1 MQNRIRTITEHY
13 PFLVYE
19 IDNEIV
25 AYAYAAR
32 WKVRQA
38 YDYTVESSIYLKVG
52 FEGKKIGSKL
62 YPVLIEELK
71 KLKIHSVLGGI
82 SVPNEASIALHEKL
96 GFKKAGV
103 LKEVGFKFG
112 RWIDVA
118 YLELLL

>member
-1 MQNRIRTITEHY
+1 MQNRIKTITEHY
-13 PFLVYE
+13 PFLVCLIE
-19 IDNEIV
+19 NEIV

-52 FEGKKIGSKL
+52 FEGKRIGSQL
-62 YPVLIEELK
+62 YLVLIEELK

>member
-38 YDYTVESSIYLKVG
+38 YDFTVESSIYLKVG
-52 FEGKKIGSKL
+52 FEGKKIGSRL

>member
-1 MQNRIRTITEHY
+1 MQNRIKTITEHY
-13 PFLVYE
+13 PFLVCE
-19 IDNEIV
+19 MDHEIV

-38 YDYTVESSIYLKVG
+38 YDFTVESSIYLKVG
-52 FEGKKIGSKL
+52 FEGKRIGSKL

-82 SVPNEASIALHEKL
+82 SLPNEASIALHEKL